1 MHKWTLF
8 ALPLYILITIP
19 ESSSLH
25 CFDGINC
32 AGMRDCDVCEGTVCL
47 RMTRPDRK
55 NGGRVT
61 SLTCLPPL
69 PMSSY
74 YPEGCKT
81 NAMLQ
86 EEMCV
91 CSQRDLCNSS
101 IYSRSLLS
109 FTSLL
114 AYLTLLHD

>member
-1 MHKWTLF
+1 MHKWTRL

-19 ESSSLH
+19 VASSLH

-32 AGMRDCDVCEGTVCL
+32 DGMRGCDVCEGTACL

-55 NGGRVT
+55 NGGTVT

-81 NAMLQ
+81 NAMIQ
-86 EEMCV
+86 EVFCL
-91 CSQRDLCNSS
+91 CSSADLCNSS
-101 IYSRSLLS
+101 IYSLSLLPLIY
-109 FTSLL
+109 LL
-114 AYLTLLHD
+114 AYLARFHE